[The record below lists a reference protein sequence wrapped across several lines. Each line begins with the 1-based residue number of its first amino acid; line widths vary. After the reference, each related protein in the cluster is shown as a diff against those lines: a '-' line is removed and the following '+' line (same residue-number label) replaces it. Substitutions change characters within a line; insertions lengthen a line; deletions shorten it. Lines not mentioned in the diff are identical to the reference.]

1 MKVTYYGHSCFS
13 VFANGKHI
21 LFDPFIT
28 ANELAK
34 DVDVDA
40 IKADYILVSH
50 AHYDHILD
58 VERIAKNTGA
68 KVLGNFEIYNWLLKN
83 GIENAHPINP
93 GGKFDFDF
101 GTVKCVIAQH
111 PSSFMDGSYGGIA
124 CGFVLTTVDG
134 NFYYSGDTALTLDMQ
149 LITKFTKLDFAVL
162 PIGDGLTMGI
172 EEAIEASK
180 LVEVDKILGVHY
192 DTFGF
197 IVMDHEKALNA
208 FTKENLKLFLPKIGE
223 TIEL

>member
-13 VFANGKHI
+13 VLVNGKHI
-21 LFDPFIT
+21 LFDPFISG
-28 ANELAK
+28 NELAK
-34 DVDVDA
+34 NINIDE
-40 IKADYILVSH
+40 IKADYILISH

-149 LITKFTKLDFAVL
+149 LITKFTKLDFAIF

-180 LVEVDKILGVHY
+180 LVVVDKILGVHY

-197 IVMDHEKALNA
+197 IVMDHQKALSA
-208 FTKENLKLFLPKIGE
+208 FTKENLNLFLPKIGE

>member
-13 VFANGKHI
+13 VLVNGKHI
-21 LFDPFIT
+21 LFDPFISG
-28 ANELAK
+28 NELAK
-34 DVDVDA
+34 NINIDE
-40 IKADYILVSH
+40 IKADYILISH

-83 GIENAHPINP
+83 GIENANPINP

-149 LITKFTKLDFAVL
+149 LITKFTKLDFAIF

-180 LVEVDKILGVHY
+180 LVVVDKILGVHY

-197 IVMDHEKALNA
+197 IVMDHQKALSA
-208 FTKENLKLFLPKIGE
+208 FTKENLNLFLPKIGE